1 MKRTIIYGFV
11 LGAIFVYCLSS
22 CKQNPAIELLAPMEN
37 SNPVEAIVSYG
48 GHRPADGC
56 GWLIMIDSKLHMPIG
71 LSSEFK
77 IDNLEVL
84 ITYEL
89 VGENFPCGWNVIGY
103 PGIVISEVEMR

>member
-11 LGAIFVYCLSS
+11 LGALLVCFLSS
-22 CKQNPAIELLAPMEN
+22 CKQNPAIELMAPIGNM
-37 SNPVEAIVSYG
+37 NPVEAMVSYG

-56 GWLIMIDSKLHMPIG
+56 GWLIVIDSKLHMPIG

-89 VGENFPCGWNVIGY
+89 VGENFPCGWNIIGY
-103 PGIVISEVEMR
+103 PGIVINKMELR